1 MGWTPDTASVA
12 RRLVLAAAALAAF
25 AVPAGASPCISAA
38 LRAEETWGLP
48 PRLLLAIGIVES
60 GLDPNA
66 LNAEG
71 TPMRPATAAE
81 AVAVVRTLRADGV
94 RSIDT
99 GCFQVNL
106 KWHPQAFATL
116 EEAFVPDR
124 NAHYAARHLADLYG
138 EAGSWTE
145 AVGLYHSAD
154 RDRQDLYRAKVIAA
168 VRALRDGR
176 DPDRVTPMLAA
187 GSGLQTSGAA
197 ALAEAADELRR
208 ARVEPGSPGDAF
220 GPPRLPPRG
229 WALTVAAAPPSP
241 DLHTPATP
249 EKRTPDPDKD
259 SR

>member
-154 RDRQDLYRAKVIAA
+154 RDRQDLYRAKGDRRGAGPA
-168 VRALRDGR
+168 RWARPGPGNSHAGRRLRP
-176 DPDRVTPMLAA
+176 PDFRRR
-187 GSGLQTSGAA
+187 GSGGGSGRAA
-197 ALAEAADELRR
+197 ARPRR
-208 ARVEPGSPGDAF
+208 AGLAG
-220 GPPRLPPRG
+220 
-229 WALTVAAAPPSP
+229 
-241 DLHTPATP
+241 
-249 EKRTPDPDKD
+249 
-259 SR
+259 